1 MASPFH
7 ECSIE
12 RFEAMISPYPK
23 LAKFWHFNGSLSEL
37 TLIDDCKVY
46 MNQNERL
53 LFRFFKAVWT
63 QDEKDIAAFNYIEA
77 AYMFE
82 EKERKLLLNFLSNP
96 FLP

>member
-1 MASPFH
+1 MASSFH
-7 ECSIE
+7 ECSIK
-12 RFEAMISPYPK
+12 RFEAMSSPYPK
-23 LAKFWHFNGSLSEL
+23 LAIFWHFNGSLSEL
-37 TLIDDCKVY
+37 TLIDDSKVY

-82 EKERKLLLNFLSNP
+82 ERERKLVLNFLAAP

>member
-1 MASPFH
+1 MALPFH
-7 ECSIE
+7 ECSTE
-12 RFEAMISPYPK
+12 RFKAMISPYPK
-23 LAKFWHFNGSLSEL
+23 LAKFWNFNGSLCEL

-82 EKERKLLLNFLSNP
+82 EKERKLLLEFLAAP